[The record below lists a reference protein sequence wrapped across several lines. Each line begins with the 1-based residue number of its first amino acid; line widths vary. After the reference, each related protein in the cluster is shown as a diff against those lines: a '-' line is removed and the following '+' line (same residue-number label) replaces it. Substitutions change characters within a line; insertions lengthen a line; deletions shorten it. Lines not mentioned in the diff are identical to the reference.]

1 VMVLWELYGPEEED
15 YRFLGGENRGPRM
28 LVEGTR
34 TEVEIQFTIRQPGK
48 YRLRAA
54 TVDLAGRTAVVW
66 KNVTVED

>member
-1 VMVLWELYGPEEED
+1 
-15 YRFLGGENRGPRM
+15 M